1 MEEEHY
7 DVIDTY
13 IATVKKAKTG
23 KCEICQDTYEKEIND
38 NLNSRVCCRRAG
50 HILEGVAQVF
60 SVSAT
65 NLIVL
70 SLLTDL
76 MSC

>member
-23 KCEICQDTYEKEIND
+23 KCEICQGTYEKEISDEDKNTYCHTYD
-38 NLNSRVCCRRAG
+38 
-50 HILEGVAQVF
+50 
-60 SVSAT
+60 
-65 NLIVL
+65 
-70 SLLTDL
+70 
-76 MSC
+76 